1 MHMQPH
7 SKIVQPNDSA
17 PFGIA
22 DSLPE
27 LNIEL
32 HQHTPCPYL
41 PSLVQ
46 LSAEIHDWNCHACKD
61 NELCSVHEY
70 SWESLLKESAI
81 RLH

>member
-7 SKIVQPNDSA
+7 SNIVQPHDSA
-17 PFGIA
+17 PFGTA

-27 LNIEL
+27 LNITL
-32 HQHTPCPYL
+32 RQHT
-41 PSLVQ
+41 
-46 LSAEIHDWNCHACKD
+46 DWNCHACKD

-70 SWESLLKESAI
+70 SWESLLKESTI